1 MQIMRDSKGFTLI
14 EMMVVVAIVGIL
26 AAVAYPSYQESVL
39 KGRRAQART
48 ALAELLQQQERY
60 YTQRNCYLRFS
71 STAAGVATPQ
81 APSPAAACG
90 GVIPLTVPFRVLSSD
105 GGSTPHYNLSAMPC
119 PNGAGTISTADCIQA
134 VATPVATGSDPRVGE
149 LRITSTGTKTCEF
162 ATAGQAN
169 FRLCWP

>member
-1 MQIMRDSKGFTLI
+1 MRYSKGFTLI
-14 EMMVVVAIVGIL
+14 ELMIVVAIIGIL

-60 YTQRNCYLRFS
+60 YTQQNCYLRFS

-81 APSPAAACG
+81 APIPAAACG
-90 GVIPLTVPFRVLSSD
+90 GVVPLTVPFRVLSSD
-105 GGSTPHYNLSAMPC
+105 GGSNPHYNLSAAPC
-119 PNGAGTISTADCIQA
+119 PNPGGGTLSTAECIQA
-134 VATPVATGSDPRVGE
+134 VATPRVTGSDLRVGE
-149 LRITSTGTKTCEF
+149 LYVTSTGTKTCQF
-162 ATAGQAN
+162 ATAAQAN